1 MEEGRK
7 TKLLE
12 EKLIASMKTEITL
25 LKKLKH
31 LASHRS
37 DREGGCKSRHCSSPQ
52 SSLQSSASDIT
63 MTPWLNGIGTH
74 VDRRKR
80 AGGSRYSSNGGS
92 RCGRQDAD
100 RSSLPTS
107 FFRTPSGPVH
117 QSGLTVQPSSVIH
130 SVSRHTYGRMCCQ
143 VVGGNTRTFLHD

>member
-37 DREGGCKSRHCSSPQ
+37 DREGGCKSTHTSAQ
-52 SSLQSSASDIT
+52 SSLQSSTSASDIT
-63 MTPWLNGIGTH
+63 ITPWLNGLGTH

-80 AGGSRYSSNGGS
+80 AGGSRHSSSSGS

-100 RSSLPTS
+100 RQSLATNVFLPNP
-107 FFRTPSGPVH
+107 FRAGAPIRS
-117 QSGLTVQPSSVIH
+117 H
-130 SVSRHTYGRMCCQ
+130 SAA
-143 VVGGNTRTFLHD
+143 F